1 MPSDIAK
8 QIVDQIFAGDKARA
22 IETTSDAIGAVTYD
36 AVQHAKQQFAQQMG
50 FGLDQTAQ
58 GVADELE
65 GQLPDGTDTEYTD
78 VDIDQRQP
86 HEAPAAEYSET
97 EDNTEEEP
105 TDETDS

>member
-1 MPSDIAK
+1 MPSNIAK
-8 QIVDQIFAGDKARA
+8 QIVDQIFVGDKAKA

-36 AVQHAKQQFAQQMG
+36 AIQNAKQQFVQKMG

-65 GQLPDGTDTEYTD
+65 GQLPDGTDIEYTD

-86 HEAPAAEYSET
+86 HEAEYDET
-97 EDNTEEEP
+97 EYNTEEEP